1 MVAKAADSVQDWTG
15 GRLVESTLV
24 MSGAKSYR
32 PWIPGQSFLLPPNPM
47 DWLPEGHLA
56 YFILDLVKEL
66 DLSAIESKIQ
76 AKDARGTRPYS
87 PSMMVAL
94 LIYGYCL
101 GIRSSRKIERAT
113 YEDVAFRVLAGGGHP
128 DHTRISEFRRTHLKA
143 FKALFKQV
151 LQLCQKAG
159 LVKLGRVAIDGTKVQ
174 ANASKHKAMSYERMQ
189 ELEKRLEQEIDELL
203 AQAERVDAE
212 EDARFG
218 PGQREQD
225 LPEELQR
232 RQTRLERIRQ
242 AKAELEA
249 EARQS
254 RAAKLRE
261 QARRAREA
269 AQQTEDGQW
278 RKFHETR
285 ARNRAHQAKQLD
297 ESDGDDAASSDPGE
311 LPLHRVRTRRDG
323 IPHPKAQWNFTDPDS
338 RLMER
343 AGTFLQAYNCQ
354 AAVDGS
360 GQIIV
365 AEDVTNQCPDN
376 GNLDPMIQQVEA
388 NCGEVPDKAS
398 ADAGYWRPDVAE
410 ACSQLGTEVYVA
422 TERRRHWDRDDTVT
436 EGEPPE
442 GADAREAMRW
452 KLRTEEGREVYAER
466 KTIVEPVFGQIK
478 EVRGFRRF
486 LLRGLEKAAGEWSL
500 MCATHNLLK
509 LFRSREAAVAA

>member
-1 MVAKAADSVQDWTG
+1 
-15 GRLVESTLV
+15 
-24 MSGAKSYR
+24 
-32 PWIPGQSFLLPPNPM
+32 M

-56 YFILDLVKEL
+56 YFILDVVGQL

-87 PSMMVAL
+87 PAMMVSL

-101 GIRSSRKIERAT
+101 GIRSSRKIERAIH
-113 YEDVAFRVLAGGGHP
+113 EDVAFRVLAGGHQP
-128 DHTRISEFRRTHLKA
+128 DHTRISEFRRTHLEA
-143 FKALFKQV
+143 FKELFKQ
-151 LQLCQKAG
+151 LLHLCQKAG

-189 ELEKRLEQEIDELL
+189 ALEERLQQEVDELL
-203 AQAERVDAE
+203 AQAEQVDAE
-212 EDARFG
+212 EDVRLG
-218 PGQREQD
+218 PGQREED

-232 RQTRLERIRQ
+232 RQTRLERLRQ

-254 RAAKLRE
+254 RAATLRE
-261 QARRAREA
+261 QAHRARAA
-269 AQQTEDGQW
+269 AQDAEDGSL
-278 RKFHETR
+278 RRFHQTR
-285 ARNRAHQAKQLD
+285 ARNRAEQAKQLD
-297 ESDGDDAASSDPGE
+297 GSDGDDDPPPSVPGE
-311 LPLHRVRTRRDG
+311 LPSHRVRTRRDG
-323 IPHPKAQWNFTDPDS
+323 TPHPKAQRNFTDPDS

-365 AEDVTNQCPDN
+365 GADLTNQCPDN

-388 NCGEVPDKAS
+388 NCGAAPEKVT

-436 EGEPPE
+436 DGEPPE
-442 GADAREAMRW
+442 GVDAREAMRW
-452 KLRTEEGREVYAER
+452 KLRTEEGRQVYAER
-466 KTIVEPVFGQIK
+466 KKIVEPVFGQIK
-478 EVRGFRRF
+478 EARGFRRF
-486 LLRGLEKAAGEWSL
+486 LLRGLEKTSGEWLL

-509 LFRSREAAVAA
+509 LFRSQEAVAAA

>member
-1 MVAKAADSVQDWTG
+1 
-15 GRLVESTLV
+15 
-24 MSGAKSYR
+24 
-32 PWIPGQSFLLPPNPM
+32 M

-56 YFILDLVKEL
+56 YFILDVVGQL
-66 DLSAIESKIQ
+66 DLSTIESKIQ

-113 YEDVAFRVLAGGGHP
+113 HEDVAFRVLAGGDHP
-128 DHTRISEFRRTHLKA
+128 DHTRLSEFRRAHLKA
-143 FKALFKQV
+143 FKELFRQALQM
-151 LQLCQKAG
+151 CQKAG

-189 ELEKRLEQEIDELL
+189 QLEARLEKEIDELL
-203 AQAERVDAE
+203 AQAEQADAD

-218 PGQREQD
+218 PGQREED

-232 RQTRLERIRQ
+232 RETRLERLRQ

-254 RAAKLRE
+254 RATVLRE
-261 QARRAREA
+261 QARRARDA
-269 AQQTEDGQW
+269 AQGAENESL
-278 RKFHETR
+278 RKSHQTR
-285 ARNRAHQAKQLD
+285 AKRLTKQAKQLD
-297 ESDGDDAASSDPGE
+297 GPDGDDGPPPNGSGE
-311 LPLHRVRTRRDG
+311 LPGHRVRTQRDG
-323 IPHPKAQWNFTDPDS
+323 TPHPKAQRNFTDPDS
-338 RLMER
+338 RIMES

-354 AAVDGS
+354 AAVTGS
-360 GQIIV
+360 WQIIV
-365 AEDVTNQCPDN
+365 AEDLTNQAPDN
-376 GNLDPMIQQVEA
+376 GNLDPMIEQVAA
-388 NCGEVPDKAS
+388 NCGAVPDKAS
-398 ADAGYWRPDVAE
+398 ADAGYWRRDVAA
-410 ACSQLGTEVYVA
+410 ACSRLGTEVYVA

-442 GADAREAMRW
+442 GVDAREAMRW
-452 KLRTEEGREVYAER
+452 KLRTEEGRKVYAER
-466 KTIVEPVFGQIK
+466 KSIVEPVFGQIK

-486 LLRGLEKAAGEWSL
+486 LLRGAEKAGGEWSL

-509 LFRSREAAVAA
+509 LFRSREAATAV